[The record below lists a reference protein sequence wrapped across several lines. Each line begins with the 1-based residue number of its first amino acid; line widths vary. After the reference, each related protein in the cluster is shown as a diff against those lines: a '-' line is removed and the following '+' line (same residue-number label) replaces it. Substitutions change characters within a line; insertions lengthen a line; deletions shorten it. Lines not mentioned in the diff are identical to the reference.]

1 MGRDSMGAN
10 SRMLFVFPED
20 GIYRFWMKDTRIPLD
35 IIWMDS
41 SRKVTFISRDTPP
54 CPVMRV
60 ECPTYGPDIPARYV
74 LELNA
79 GRAQELGIREG
90 ARLGFALP
98 DDFEISP
105 PGSGLHRQ
113 SN

>member
-1 MGRDSMGAN
+1 MGRDSLGAD
-10 SRMLFVFPED
+10 SGMLFVFPED
-20 GIYRFWMKDTRIPLD
+20 GVYRFWMKETRIPLD
-35 IIWMDS
+35 IIWLNS

-60 ECPTYGPDIPARYV
+60 ECPVYGPETPARYV

-79 GRAQELGIREG
+79 RRAQELGIREG
-90 ARLGFALP
+90 AGLGFVLP
-98 DDFEISP
+98 DDLEVSP
-105 PGSGLHRQ
+105 AGLGFNRQ